1 MIAFEVLLV
10 TDPAY
15 DAVTITRAALAAAP
29 PGRVAV
35 MARDKNAS
43 ARELAALAR
52 ALLPICRGAGA
63 PLLVNDRCDVAIAV
77 GADGAHL
84 PERGPSVADARAVL
98 GPGATIGASRHGPPR
113 DAEVPDYLTLGPV
126 GLVPDKGPA
135 LDLDAF
141 EDAARAWPAPVF
153 ALGGVEP
160 GLVPELVRRG
170 AAGVAV
176 IRAVYGATDPARAL
190 AALLA
195 ALRARS

>member
-15 DAVTITRAALAAAP
+15 DAVAITRAALSAAP

-35 MARDKNAS
+35 MARDKAAG

-63 PLLVNDRCDVAIAV
+63 PLLVNDRCDVARAV
-77 GADGAHL
+77 GADGVHL
-84 PERGPSVADARAVL
+84 PERGLGVADARVVL

-113 DAEVPDYLTLGPV
+113 EPEAPDYVTLGPV
-126 GLVPDKGPA
+126 GHVPDKGPA

-141 EDAARAWPAPVF
+141 AGAARAWRAPVF

-170 AAGVAV
+170 ARGVAV
-176 IRAVYGATDPARAL
+176 IRTVYGARDPAHAL
-190 AALLA
+190 GALLE
-195 ALRARS
+195 ALGARS